1 MLREK
6 SIKIPEL
13 IDGIA
18 SYYVETPTLCMA
30 AIRILVES
38 SCKSFFQHLKEEENK
53 FSFPSLVG
61 RILNLQSCTETA
73 PDYKEYIL
81 PHNQKFINDFKE
93 ISSKYNTVLSKDIKK
108 NINAHIENIGL
119 DMFVHNPNIV
129 ATDVTVYRSM
139 QVFAPL
145 LNFVFDVLLLE
156 KS

>member
-1 MLREK
+1 
-6 SIKIPEL
+6 
-13 IDGIA
+13 
-18 SYYVETPTLCMA
+18 MA

-38 SCKSFFQHLKEEENK
+38 SCRSFFQHLKNEENK

-61 RILNLQSCTETA
+61 KILSLQSCAEA
-73 PDYKEYIL
+73 NPDYKEYIL

-93 ISSKYNTVLSKDIKK
+93 ISNRYNTVLSKDIKK

-119 DMFVHNPNIV
+119 DMFVHNPNVV

>member
-1 MLREK
+1 M
-6 SIKIPEL
+6 
-13 IDGIA
+13 
-18 SYYVETPTLCMA
+18 
-30 AIRILVES
+30 
-38 SCKSFFQHLKEEENK
+38 
-53 FSFPSLVG
+53 
-61 RILNLQSCTETA
+61 QSCTETA